1 MKKSNQIIY
10 FGFIMVVLVMVTMV
24 SAVTFGTHKPNEDV
38 EIVQLGAN
46 FTFCNITS
54 ATYPNGTSFVTD
66 VIMTKRGDEY
76 NYTLNSSDI
85 LTTGVY
91 VVRGICG
98 SVVWA
103 GDFEVN
109 PQGIVPTEQRTQST
123 TRAIYFLF
131 VIGILLFCAF
141 LFLSSS
147 LPIRLTFLVFSLI
160 FIVATLNIISI
171 SLADEVINP
180 ALESF
185 FNGITTI
192 SFIFY
197 WFAAG
202 LLIIMWAFTMMNTW
216 ILKKNME
223 NVNRFGE

>member
-1 MKKSNQIIY
+1 MIKKKYILWVLFTLILFS
-10 FGFIMVVLVMVTMV
+10 VVNINAT
-24 SAVTFGTHKPNEDV
+24 TFGTFKPNQNV
-38 EIVQLGAN
+38 SIVQLGN
-46 FTFCNITS
+46 GFTSCNITS
-54 ATYPNGTSFVTD
+54 VAYPNGTTFVQD

-76 NYTLNSSDI
+76 NYTLDSSDI
-85 LTTGVY
+85 VTDGIY

-109 PQGIVPTEQRTQST
+109 PQGIVPSEQRTQST

-131 VIGILLFCAF
+131 GIGILLFIGF
-141 LFLSSS
+141 LFVSGSA
-147 LPIRLTFLVFSLI
+147 PIKLTFLVFSVI
-160 FIVATLNIISI
+160 FMVAALNIISI
-171 SLADEVINP
+171 TLTDEVVNP

-185 FNGITTI
+185 FDGITAI

-202 LLIIMWAFTMMNTW
+202 LLIIMWFFTMLNTW
-216 ILKKNME
+216 IFKKNME
-223 NVNRFGE
+223 NINRFGG